1 MNILLLYSDQIVP
14 SSHSWYCFYEQLVY
28 YLNDHEQISSLHVC
42 AIKLLSSENSKMFG
56 YDDRAYNFLLL
67 PDSKC
72 FNTSKNRKV
81 IIDYII
87 RNEIDVIFNLMHP
100 NMDLNVF
107 LFFVKRNVH
116 CQIFNLIHSRPD
128 LGIYNKCYQI
138 KHEKCYGKGLK
149 MFLQKNFFSL
159 YIFMLKCWIRILY
172 LISYNVNDAVI
183 LLSNSYMEIY
193 RKMLGLKS
201 MNRIFAVPNPM
212 PQIESEISIERKK
225 NQIIFVEHL
234 IEIKAVHRL
243 LLIWHSI
250 EDELLDWDLVIVGDG
265 PQYSYLKSLVE
276 TRNMKR
282 VYFKGKI
289 DSISLIDQSKI
300 LALVSTF
307 EGLPTVFLEAMAL
320 GVIPVGYDTFPSIY
334 DLIDDGESGYI
345 VPFENKEEYAKVL
358 LKIAKNDKLRQKMAE
373 NAKKKSE
380 KFSINEIGRIW
391 IDIFNSMKRY
401 ESP

>member
-1 MNILLLYSDQIVP
+1 M
-14 SSHSWYCFYEQLVY
+14 
-28 YLNDHEQISSLHVC
+28 
-42 AIKLLSSENSKMFG
+42 
-56 YDDRAYNFLLL
+56 
-67 PDSKC
+67 
-72 FNTSKNRKV
+72 
-81 IIDYII
+81 
-87 RNEIDVIFNLMHP
+87 
-100 NMDLNVF
+100 
-107 LFFVKRNVH
+107 
-116 CQIFNLIHSRPD
+116 
-128 LGIYNKCYQI
+128 
-138 KHEKCYGKGLK
+138 
-149 MFLQKNFFSL
+149 
-159 YIFMLKCWIRILY
+159 
-172 LISYNVNDAVI
+172 
-183 LLSNSYMEIY
+183 
-193 RKMLGLKS
+193 
-201 MNRIFAVPNPM
+201 
-212 PQIESEISIERKK
+212 
-225 NQIIFVEHL
+225 
-234 IEIKAVHRL
+234 
-243 LLIWHSI
+243 
-250 EDELLDWDLVIVGDG
+250 IVGDG

-307 EGLPTVFLEAMAL
+307 EGLPTVFLEAIAL

>member
-225 NQIIFVEHL
+225 NQIIFVGHL
-234 IEIKAVHRL
+234 IEI
-243 LLIWHSI
+243 
-250 EDELLDWDLVIVGDG
+250 
-265 PQYSYLKSLVE
+265 
-276 TRNMKR
+276 
-282 VYFKGKI
+282 
-289 DSISLIDQSKI
+289 
-300 LALVSTF
+300 
-307 EGLPTVFLEAMAL
+307 
-320 GVIPVGYDTFPSIY
+320 
-334 DLIDDGESGYI
+334 
-345 VPFENKEEYAKVL
+345 
-358 LKIAKNDKLRQKMAE
+358 
-373 NAKKKSE
+373 
-380 KFSINEIGRIW
+380 
-391 IDIFNSMKRY
+391 
-401 ESP
+401 